1 MSVMSDAEIEAV
13 RNKANKEVADILNQL
28 ENDYPGV
35 TEGIASLLGS
45 TTGAAGS
52 LAALYGLGVTGFSA
66 AGITSGLAA
75 AGSLVG
81 GGMVAGVGVLAA
93 PVALLGIGAY
103 ALVKKRKNAKL
114 AAALGEAIK
123 KLFNIQERLIM
134 NAEYFKEEIAAIK
147 AVIDMLSKKKPK

>member
-1 MSVMSDAEIEAV
+1 
-13 RNKANKEVADILNQL
+13 
-28 ENDYPGV
+28 
-35 TEGIASLLGS
+35 
-45 TTGAAGS
+45 
-52 LAALYGLGVTGFSA
+52 
-66 AGITSGLAA
+66 
-75 AGSLVG
+75 
-81 GGMVAGVGVLAA
+81 MVAGVGVLAA